1 MKKLGITF
9 SIVITIIATILYH
22 IGVKCLGVA
31 DVPTSVLVIRGISDF
46 FFAGMAMYTCTSVYW
61 AIKKKS
67 MRLYNII
74 DAATNFGLLCMI
86 FIIEEIIEKTITS
99 QNEMKIMVL
108 IIIAIIVELNEIGL
122 NKMKEKAL

>member
-46 FFAGMAMYTCTSVYW
+46 FFAGMAMYTCTDYIKNKIAVY
-61 AIKKKS
+61 
-67 MRLYNII
+67 
-74 DAATNFGLLCMI
+74 
-86 FIIEEIIEKTITS
+86 
-99 QNEMKIMVL
+99 Q
-108 IIIAIIVELNEIGL
+108 
-122 NKMKEKAL
+122 

>member
-1 MKKLGITF
+1 
-9 SIVITIIATILYH
+9 
-22 IGVKCLGVA
+22 
-31 DVPTSVLVIRGISDF
+31 
-46 FFAGMAMYTCTSVYW
+46 MYTCTSVYW

-74 DAATNFGLLCMI
+74 DAATNFGSLCMI

-122 NKMKEKAL
+122 NKMKEKALKELIGTENIKDVNEIL